1 MAKRTQPSTKTLGFY
16 NGPIK
21 KPKFGTQSWLAAEP
35 IKPNSLFLVLAGLG
49 HLGLVGLRRPIWAQ
63 ITVGIS
69 GLGELFLGLN
79 WAFLRPFSAQISFG
93 PLGIGGAKCPSSGA
107 CAAFGHFK
115 AGPLYL
121 FGLLGQHEPTQITV
135 FDVVWAELACPL
147 SLAGLN

>member
-1 MAKRTQPSTKTLGFY
+1 M
-16 NGPIK
+16 GPK
-21 KPKFGTQSWLAAEP
+21 VGLTAEP

-63 ITVGIS
+63 IAIGIS
-69 GLGELFLGLN
+69 GLGDFFFGG
-79 WAFLRPFSAQISFG
+79 SFG

-135 FDVVWAELACPL
+135 FDVVWAELACP
-147 SLAGLN
+147 SGLN